1 MKLSVIIVS
10 YNVKYYL
17 AQCLRSVEKAIGV
30 LECGQQGDASGDTA
44 EIIVVDNHSQDGTV
58 EYLEQCFPASRYPN
72 LHVVACTHNNGFA
85 RANNLAIRKSESDL
99 VLLLNPDTIIG
110 EHVLKD
116 AVSFMRSHPDAGAL
130 GVRMLGANGKPA
142 PESRRGLPSPMVAFY
157 KMMGL
162 CSRFPQHRSFG
173 HYYMGYLP
181 WDKPAKIEVV
191 SGAFC
196 MIRREALLKVGLL
209 DEDFFMYGEDID
221 LSYRILK
228 GGYQNYYLPVD
239 ILHYKGESTQKSS
252 FRYVHVF
259 YEAML
264 IFFRK
269 HNSGMSLL
277 LTVPI
282 SAAIYA
288 RASVAAFGMLLS
300 KLRKSLGFT
309 PRREASPRYLF
320 LGSQQMLDDCRA
332 LSMENGLDAQFVL
345 ADAQTMP
352 DGHLSVSVQA
362 MLQGMGKSVV
372 NIVYDADSY
381 DYQCIFGLFMQQP
394 QRQWRIGT
402 YHAATHK
409 IVTDRDVIS

>member
-1 MKLSVIIVS
+1 MKITVVIVS
-10 YNVKYYL
+10 YNVKFYL
-17 AQCLRSVEKAIGV
+17 QQCLDSLLRA
-30 LECGQQGDASGDTA
+30 LQGIES
-44 EIIVVDNHSQDGTV
+44 EVFVVDNHSKDGSV
-58 EYLEQCFPASRYPN
+58 DYLSKRFPGVNVIDSPHN
-72 LHVVACTHNNGFA
+72 LGFA
-85 RANNLAIRKSESDL
+85 RANNLAIRKSHAEY
-99 VLLLNPDTIIG
+99 VLLLNPDTVVG
-110 EHVLKD
+110 ESTIRTAIDFMD
-116 AVSFMRSHPDAGAL
+116 AHEDAGSL
-130 GVRMLGANGKPA
+130 GVRMLDASGKA
-142 PESRRGLPSPMVAFY
+142 ALESRRGLPSPMVAFY
-157 KMMGL
+157 KMVGL
-162 CSRFPQHRSFG
+162 CARFPNSHRFG
-173 HYYMGYLP
+173 HYYMSALP
-181 WDKPAKIEVV
+181 WDEPGRIEVV

-196 MIRREALLKVGLL
+196 LLRKKAIDEVGYL

-228 GGYQNYYLPVD
+228 GGYHNYYLPST

-277 LTVPI
+277 LAVPI

-320 LGSQQMLDDCRA
+320 LGSQQMLDDCRS
-332 LSMENGLDAQFVL
+332 LSMMNGLDAQFVL

-381 DYQCIFGLFMQQP
+381 DYQRIFGLFMQQP

>member
-1 MKLSVIIVS
+1 
-10 YNVKYYL
+10 
-17 AQCLRSVEKAIGV
+17 
-30 LECGQQGDASGDTA
+30 
-44 EIIVVDNHSQDGTV
+44 
-58 EYLEQCFPASRYPN
+58 
-72 LHVVACTHNNGFA
+72 
-85 RANNLAIRKSESDL
+85 
-99 VLLLNPDTIIG
+99 
-110 EHVLKD
+110 
-116 AVSFMRSHPDAGAL
+116 
-130 GVRMLGANGKPA
+130 
-142 PESRRGLPSPMVAFY
+142 
-157 KMMGL
+157 
-162 CSRFPQHRSFG
+162 
-173 HYYMGYLP
+173 
-181 WDKPAKIEVV
+181 
-191 SGAFC
+191 
-196 MIRREALLKVGLL
+196 
-209 DEDFFMYGEDID
+209 
-221 LSYRILK
+221 
-228 GGYQNYYLPVD
+228 
-239 ILHYKGESTQKSS
+239 
-252 FRYVHVF
+252 
-259 YEAML
+259 
-264 IFFRK
+264 
-269 HNSGMSLL
+269 MSLL

-345 ADAQTMP
+345 ADSLTMP

-381 DYQCIFGLFMQQP
+381 DYQHIFGLFMQQP

>member
-1 MKLSVIIVS
+1 MKITVVIVS
-10 YNVKYYL
+10 YNVKFYL
-17 AQCLRSVEKAIGV
+17 QQCLDSLLRA
-30 LECGQQGDASGDTA
+30 LQGIES
-44 EIIVVDNHSQDGTV
+44 EVFVVDNHSKDGSV
-58 EYLEQCFPASRYPN
+58 DYLSKRFPGVNVIDSPHN
-72 LHVVACTHNNGFA
+72 LGFA
-85 RANNLAIRKSESDL
+85 RANNLAIRKSHAEY
-99 VLLLNPDTIIG
+99 VLLLNPDTVVG
-110 EHVLKD
+110 ESTIRTAIDFMD
-116 AVSFMRSHPDAGAL
+116 AHEDAGSL
-130 GVRMLGANGKPA
+130 GVRMLDASGKA
-142 PESRRGLPSPMVAFY
+142 ALESRRGLPSPMVAFY
-157 KMMGL
+157 KMVGL
-162 CSRFPQHRSFG
+162 CARFPNSHRFG
-173 HYYMGYLP
+173 HYYMSALP
-181 WDKPAKIEVV
+181 WDEPGRIEVV

-196 MIRREALLKVGLL
+196 LLRKKAIDEVGYL

-228 GGYQNYYLPVD
+228 GGYHNYYLPST

-277 LTVPI
+277 LAVPI

-320 LGSQQMLDDCRA
+320 LGSQQMLDDCRS
-332 LSMENGLDAQFVL
+332 LSMMNGLDAQFVL

-381 DYQCIFGLFMQQP
+381 DFQRIFGLFMQQP